1 MKKRKRFLLLTFT
14 FFIIQLFFVSKSF
27 TLDKNLKVSIG
38 HLPFYAIDE
47 NHGIF
52 IDFVKAIDKVMGT
65 KTTITVQPY
74 ARSIHDVQTGAV
86 DYHLPIV
93 INEVTPKK
101 YNIAKKAFLFN
112 VPIVIY
118 YNSSKKPHINIDNI
132 AILAEQ
138 KKIEVQTLLAYE
150 NFFKFPITYFTCLEC
165 ALKKLQ
171 AGRIDAI
178 IFTQFI
184 ANKVLKDPK
193 NKKEY
198 SKIKS
203 NLYSYKPISMILSN
217 DKVKSKE
224 LDNYLAEGINKL
236 KESGKF
242 YTIFPKEHREFE
254 AL

>member
-1 MKKRKRFLLLTFT
+1 MKKRKILFLI
-14 FFIIQLFFVSKSF
+14 FFILQLFIFRGSF
-27 TLDKNLKVSIG
+27 SLDKNLKVSIG
-38 HLPFYAIDE
+38 QLPFYAIDE
-47 NHGIF
+47 KHGIF
-52 IDFVKAIDKVMGT
+52 IDFVNAIDKVMGT
-65 KTTITVQPY
+65 KTTIIVQPY
-74 ARSIHDVQTGAV
+74 ARSIHDVETGAV

-93 INEVTPKK
+93 INDVTPKK

-118 YNSSKKPHINIDNI
+118 YNSSKKPYINIDNI

-171 AGRIDAI
+171 TGRIDAI

-184 ANKVLKDPK
+184 ANKVLKEPK

-203 NLYSYKPISMILSN
+203 NLYSYKNISMILSK
-217 DKVKSKE
+217 DKLKSKE

-236 KESGKF
+236 KKSGEF